1 MTSHKKYR
9 IGTRGSPLALAQAHE
24 TRERLL
30 KAHANQLTE
39 ENLEIVVI
47 KTTGD
52 QIQDRALSEAGGKGL
67 FVKEIE
73 EALLRSDIDFAVH
86 SMKDMETTL
95 PEKLVIDCIL
105 PREDPRDVF
114 ISADGSS
121 LQNLAPGSL
130 IGTSSLRRQ
139 SQILNKRPDLK
150 VGLFRGSVQTRLRKL
165 SEGQADATLLA
176 YAGLNRL
183 GKESVITHPL
193 EIEDMLP
200 AVAQGAIGIE
210 HRVDDWGVAQLLA
223 AINHEE
229 SRLRINCER
238 AMLAELDGSCR
249 TPIAGY
255 AVVSREDTI
264 ELKACLLSPDGKQRF
279 DVSGTSDFKGS
290 IALGHRLGKELR
302 DMAGENFPAFQI

>member
-1 MTSHKKYR
+1 MTTHKKYK

-24 TRERLL
+24 TRARLS
-30 KAHANQLTE
+30 KAHASRLTE
-39 ENLEIVVI
+39 DDFEIVVI

-67 FVKEIE
+67 FAKEIE
-73 EALLRSDIDFAVH
+73 EALLRGDIDFAVH

-95 PEKLVIDCIL
+95 PESLVIECIL

-121 LQNLAPGSL
+121 LQDLPAGSF

-150 VGLFRGSVQTRLRKL
+150 VGLFRGSVETRLRKL
-165 SEGQADATLLA
+165 SEGEADATLLA

-183 GKESVITHPL
+183 GKESVITHAL
-193 EIEDMLP
+193 EVEDMLP

-210 HRVDDWGVAQLLA
+210 HRSADKDVGELLA
-223 AINHEE
+223 AINHDP

-249 TPIAGY
+249 TPIAGH
-255 AVVSREDTI
+255 AVITGDDEI
-264 ELKACLLSPDGKQRF
+264 ELWACLLSPDGRQRF
-279 DVSGTSDFKGS
+279 DTSGTSDFAGS
-290 IALGHRLGKELR
+290 LELGRKLGHDLR
-302 DMAGENFPAFQI
+302 ERAGPDFPAFQI